1 MKQLEPLSGL
11 HQQTHDRLRAAGV
24 SAVQSAALD
33 GYITSKQEV
42 EEMEEMEE
50 IEEKRMRRGAER
62 ERMRCERGEEGMSGS
77 FDEN

>member
-1 MKQLEPLSGL
+1 M
-11 HQQTHDRLRAAGV
+11 
-24 SAVQSAALD
+24 QSAALD

-42 EEMEEMEE
+42 EEMEE

-62 ERMRCERGEEGMSGS
+62 ERMRCERGEEGMSGG